1 MPKVYSFDIFDTVFI
16 RNVALATDVFRTIGE
31 ALALRH
37 PQVSS
42 PGSFV
47 EDFVSARIL
56 AESRARTT
64 LGTREDCTIHEIWD
78 ELARLLPAVVRP
90 QDFALELRSDEAALI
105 VNPTIAA
112 RIRNHRSRGE
122 RVIFISDIYY
132 PHETVYRWLAQAGL
146 CHSPQD
152 VYVSSEIGLLKH
164 SGNLFRHVLG
174 KEGIQASD
182 LHHIG
187 DNTISDMIRPSKL
200 GISAEHYPDSRLTP
214 AEQIVQEAGRPGL
227 FGSRLAATMRVAR
240 LQVGACHRG
249 DEVTTFLGPLAVLTA
264 LWTAALA
271 RESGVT
277 RIYFVAR
284 DGYVPWRAA
293 TQMNASMEGLDIRYI
308 RLSRSSLIAAMP
320 RLGDFGAFWIK
331 QSWAGLKAGEIV
343 ERLGYAWPDIADAL
357 AAEAPDLRP
366 ESLLAD
372 DASIAAVVAAIDSA
386 ALPDARRSELEQ
398 RRASVVGY
406 LRQEGMFD
414 GTPFIIFDVG
424 WFLNLQAAF
433 KSILDAQGAS
443 GFAGGAYLALSLGR
457 VADAMAGPAS
467 AMFYERPY
475 CLDRPADANFVFD
488 RRILV
493 EHLLGLAP
501 HGSAMGYAATGDGGF
516 VATEGPIAPLRQEV
530 VQNVSDRIAAFAAIA
545 DAAIRSGE
553 DRAALVRLADRLL
566 GYFVENAHRHDLGSL
581 SQLHSESDGR
591 QAHPFTIPEP
601 WSVSTALLQLV
612 PYRLRERWQLGHGP
626 TLWPEMA
633 LARARG
639 AARFAYGLV
648 RALRRSGRWLLK
660 TAR

>member
-1 MPKVYSFDIFDTVFI
+1 MPKVYSFDVFDTVFI
-16 RNVALATDVFRTIGE
+16 RNVALATDVFRIVAEKLAVRQPLGIG
-31 ALALRH
+31 
-37 PQVSS
+37 S
-42 PGSFV
+42 GSFV

-64 LGTREDCTIHEIWD
+64 LGKREDCTIHEIWA
-78 ELARLLPAVVRP
+78 ELARLLPDVVRP
-90 QDFALELRSDEAALI
+90 EDFPVELQSDEDALI
-105 VNPTIAA
+105 VNPAIAA
-112 RIRNHRSRGE
+112 RIRNHYLRGE

-132 PHETVYRWLAQAGL
+132 PHETIYRWLAQAGL
-146 CHSPQD
+146 CRSAQD
-152 VYVSSEIGLLKH
+152 IYVSSEVGLLKH

-174 KEGIQASD
+174 KEGIRPSD

-187 DNTISDMIRPSKL
+187 DNTTSDMVRPRKL
-200 GISAEHYPDSRLTP
+200 GISAEHYPDSRLTR
-214 AEQIVQEAGRPGL
+214 AEQIVQEAARPGL

-240 LQVGACHRG
+240 LQVGACHQG

-264 LWTAALA
+264 LWTATLA
-271 RESGVT
+271 RENGVP

-293 TQMNASMEGLDIRYI
+293 TQMKTLMEGLDIRYI

-331 QSWAGLKAGEIV
+331 QSWTGLKAGEIV
-343 ERLGYAWPDIADAL
+343 ERLGYTWPDIADAL
-357 AAEAPDLRP
+357 AVDAPNLTR

-372 DASIAAVVAAIDSA
+372 DASITAVVAAIDSTV
-386 ALPDARRSELEQ
+386 LPDARRSELEQ

-457 VADAMAGPAS
+457 VADAMAGRAS

-501 HGSAMGYAATGDGGF
+501 HGSATGYGPTGDGGY
-516 VATEGPIAPLRQEV
+516 VATEGPIAPLRQRV
-530 VQNVSDRIAAFAAIA
+530 VQDVSDRIAAFAVFA
-545 DAAIRSGE
+545 DGAIRYGE
-553 DRAALVRLADRLL
+553 DRAVLVRLVDKLL
-566 GYFVENAHRHDLGSL
+566 RYFVENAHRHDLGSL
-581 SQLHSESDGR
+581 SQLHSESDGK
-591 QAHPFTIPEP
+591 QARTFTIPEP
-601 WSVSTALLQLV
+601 WGVSTVLAQLV

-633 LARARG
+633 LARAKG
-639 AARFAYGLV
+639 AALVTYRLMYGM
-648 RALRRSGRWLLK
+648 RQTGRRLLSFM
-660 TAR
+660 R

>member
-16 RNVALATDVFRTIGE
+16 RNVALATDVFRTVAE
-31 ALALRH
+31 KLAVRH
-37 PQVSS
+37 PPGSD

-56 AESRARTT
+56 AESRARTA
-64 LGTREDCTIHEIWD
+64 LGEREDCTIHAIWE
-78 ELARLLPAVVRP
+78 ELARLLPVVIQP
-90 QDFALELRSDEAALI
+90 EDFALELQSDEEALI

-112 RIRNHRSRGE
+112 RIRNHHSRGE

-132 PHETVYRWLAQAGL
+132 PHETVYHWLAQAGL
-146 CHSPQD
+146 CPSAQD
-152 VYVSSEIGLLKH
+152 VYVSSEVGLLKH
-164 SGNLFRHVLG
+164 SGSLFRHVLA

-187 DNTISDMIRPSKL
+187 DNKTSDMVRPRKL

-214 AEQIVQEAGRPGL
+214 VEQILQEAGRPSL
-227 FGSRLAATMRVAR
+227 FGSRLAAAMRVAR

-271 RESGVT
+271 RESSVP

-293 TQMNASMEGLDIRYI
+293 TQMNALMEGLDIRYI

-331 QSWAGLKAGEIV
+331 QSWTGLKAGEIV
-343 ERLGYAWPDIADAL
+343 ERLGYVWPDIADAL
-357 AAEAPDLRP
+357 AADAPNLTP

-433 KSILDAQGAS
+433 KSILDAQGPS

-457 VADAMAGPAS
+457 VAKAMAGPAS
-467 AMFYERPY
+467 AMYYERPY

-501 HGSAMGYAATGDGGF
+501 HGSATGYGPTGDGGY
-516 VATEGPIAPLRQEV
+516 VATEGPITPLRQRV
-530 VQNVSDRIAAFAAIA
+530 VQDVSDRIAAFAVFA
-545 DAAIRSGE
+545 DGAIRYGE
-553 DRAALVRLADRLL
+553 NRAVLVRLVDKLL
-566 GYFVENAHRHDLGSL
+566 RYFIENAHRHDLGSL

-591 QAHPFTIPEP
+591 QTQTFTIPEP
-601 WSVSTALLQLV
+601 WRVSTVLVQLV
-612 PYRLRERWQLGHGP
+612 PYRLRERWRLGHGP

-633 LARARG
+633 LARAGG
-639 AARFAYGLV
+639 AALATYRLV
-648 RALRRSGRWLLK
+648 HGMRQTGRRLLSFM
-660 TAR
+660 R